1 MAVER
6 FHRRGATD
14 PEDPWHSQV
23 RAIVAGEGGDD
34 MLQRN
39 YAALESLLESLPD
52 AIRINSVEGDVE
64 RTYRALLQ
72 AVE

>member
-1 MAVER
+1 
-6 FHRRGATD
+6 
-14 PEDPWHSQV
+14 V